1 MVLRSSKVRHQFL
14 SEAICPESGS
24 LFKWLLM
31 LLTNLS
37 LSTTDVL
44 AVGAEGSDEVGG
56 GQESVLVGVHD
67 AKGLLELL
75 DGRVG
80 EGVEDV
86 SFLGHGGVG
95 GGAGG
100 S

>member
-1 MVLRSSKVRHQFL
+1 MKKMRKM
-14 SEAICPESGS
+14 
-24 LFKWLLM
+24 KK
-31 LLTNLS
+31 NLG
-37 LSTTDVL
+37 LSTADVL